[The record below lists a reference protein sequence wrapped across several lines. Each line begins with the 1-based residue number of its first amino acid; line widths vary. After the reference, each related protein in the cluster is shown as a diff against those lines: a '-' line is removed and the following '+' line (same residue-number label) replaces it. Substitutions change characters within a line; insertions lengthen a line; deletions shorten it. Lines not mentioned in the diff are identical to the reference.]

1 MKLSVVIPAWNEEQ
15 LLPACLQSVQMAF
28 AARPDMRPE
37 VIVVDNNSTDRT
49 AAIAEAAGARVV
61 FEAENQ
67 IARARN
73 AGAAVATGE
82 WLLFLDADSALST
95 GLAREI
101 MAAIEAGDMVACGS
115 TMRMRGLPWW
125 AHGLMR
131 SWNGVSRLCRW
142 AAGSLLVC
150 RSIAFRE
157 VGGFSDR
164 LYAAEEIDLSR
175 RLKVWGYR
183 HGLRFRILS
192 RHPLESSPRKLQLY
206 TAREIFGQLGRLL
219 AHPWRSLQDRSSLGL
234 WYDGRR

>member
-1 MKLSVVIPAWNEEQ
+1 MKISVVIPAWNEEQ
-15 LLPACLQSVQMAF
+15 LLPACLESVRMAF
-28 AARPDMRPE
+28 AARPDLAPE
-37 VIVVDNNSTDRT
+37 VIVVDNNSTDGT

-61 FEAENQ
+61 FEEQNQ

-101 MAAIEAGDMVACGS
+101 LGAINAGDMVACGS
-115 TMRMRGLPWW
+115 TMHMRGLPWW
-125 AHGLMR
+125 ARGLMR
-131 SWNGVSRLCRW
+131 TWNGVSRLFKW

-150 RSIAFRE
+150 RRDAFRT
-157 VGGFSDR
+157 VGGFSHE

-175 RLKVWGYR
+175 RLKGWGR
-183 HGLRFRILS
+183 TRGLRFRILS

-206 TAREIFGQLGRLL
+206 SRREIFSQLGRLL
-219 AHPWRSLQDRSSLGL
+219 LHPFRSLQSRAALGL

>member
-1 MKLSVVIPAWNEEQ
+1 MKISVVIPAWNEEQ
-15 LLPACLQSVQMAF
+15 LLPACLESVRMAF
-28 AARPDMRPE
+28 AARPDVGLE
-37 VIVVDNNSTDRT
+37 VIVVDNNSTDGT

-61 FEAENQ
+61 FEEQNQ

-95 GLAREI
+95 GLARGI
-101 MAAIEAGDMVACGS
+101 LTAIKAGDMVACGS
-115 TMRMRGLPWW
+115 TMHMRGLPWW

-131 SWNGVSRLCRW
+131 TWNGVSRLFKW

-150 RSIAFRE
+150 RRDAFRS
-157 VGGFSDR
+157 VGGFSHE

-175 RLKVWGYR
+175 RLKAWGR
-183 HGLRFRILS
+183 AKGLRFRILS

-206 TAREIFGQLGRLL
+206 SRREIFGQFGRLL
-219 AHPWRSLQDRSSLGL
+219 LHPWRSLQSRTALGL